1 MKIGIIR
8 EGKVPPDKRAP
19 FTPFQLKELSQVYG
33 SKLTFLV
40 QPSDFR
46 CYTDDEYRNCG
57 IRVTEDISQA
67 DIFFGIKEV
76 PVDQLI
82 YGKTYFFFSHTIKK
96 QVKNRHLLKSI
107 LDKNIRLIDYEVLKD
122 ESGERLVA
130 FGRWAGIV
138 GAYNAFY
145 TYGKKTGLYDL
156 KRAFECTDLDDLKS
170 ELKKVALP
178 PVKIIL
184 TGHGRVGKGVL
195 EILQILGLTRI
206 NVHEFLHLYFD
217 EPVFVVLS
225 SKDINRRKA
234 DGGFEKEEFYARPE
248 LYESHFL
255 KFAEVGEI
263 LISAAYWNPGAPRLF
278 ELKDINSPD
287 FSVSVIADIT
297 CDIGGSIPTT
307 FRSTTIMNPIYDV
320 DRKNGK
326 ELSPFAT
333 QTSISV
339 MAIDNLPCELPRESS
354 FEFGKQ
360 LVKWVIP
367 SLFEENAPILDRA
380 TVARDGDLTLEYMY
394 LSDFVTEKGNQETH
408 EEF

>member
-8 EGKVPPDKRAP
+8 EGKIPPDRRVP
-19 FTPFQLKELSQVYG
+19 FSPIQLKELLQVYG
-33 SKLTFLV
+33 SKFTFLV
-40 QPSDFR
+40 ESSDFR
-46 CYTDDEYRNCG
+46 CYSDEEYCNCG
-57 IRVTEDISQA
+57 IQVVEDISQA

-96 QVKNRHLLKSI
+96 QKKNRHLLKSI

-138 GAYNAFY
+138 GAYNAFL

-156 KRAFECTDLDDLKS
+156 RRAVDCKDLDDLKV
-170 ELKKVALP
+170 ELKKVSLP
-178 PVKIIL
+178 PVKIIV

-195 EILQILGLTRI
+195 EILQILGLTQI
-206 NVHEFLHLYFD
+206 NAYDFLHLYFD

-225 SKDINRRKA
+225 SSDINRRKA
-234 DGGFEKEEFYARPE
+234 DGGFEKEEFYTHPE

-278 ELKDINSPD
+278 EMKDINSPD
-287 FSVSVIADIT
+287 FSISVIADVT

-307 FRSTTIMNPIYDV
+307 FRSTTIPNPIYDV
-320 DRKNGK
+320 DRKTGN

-360 LVKWVIP
+360 LIKWVVP
-367 SLFEENAPILDRA
+367 ALLEQNAPILERA
-380 TVARDGDLTLEYMY
+380 TIAREGDLTLEYMY
-394 LSDFVTEKGNQETH
+394 LSDFITEEGNQISH
-408 EEF
+408 E